1 MPVRPFSVVFPSLIC
16 PMKHIHIEL
25 ETYDT
30 LDTLSHADRALVE
43 AALDRLGTGHAP
55 YSQFHVSAA
64 CQSADGQVWIGTN
77 QENASYPVGICA
89 ERVAISVANMQASG
103 QAITAMAIV
112 YRDPSGRHQDPL
124 APCGMCRQALSE
136 QSQRQHAPIRLLLA
150 NEKGA
155 TWVCADANALL
166 PLSFSLKAL

>member
-1 MPVRPFSVVFPSLIC
+1 
-16 PMKHIHIEL
+16 MKHIHIEL

-103 QAITAMAIV
+103 QAITAMANCLPGPKRKTPRPPRSLRYV
-112 YRDPSGRHQDPL
+112 PPSF
-124 APCGMCRQALSE
+124 E
-136 QSQRQHAPIRLLLA
+136 
-150 NEKGA
+150 
-155 TWVCADANALL
+155 
-166 PLSFSLKAL
+166 

>member
-1 MPVRPFSVVFPSLIC
+1 
-16 PMKHIHIEL
+16 MKHIHIEL

-89 ERVAISVANMQASG
+89 ERVAISVANMQSSG

-136 QSQRQHAPIRLLLA
+136 QSQRQHAPIRLILA

>member
-1 MPVRPFSVVFPSLIC
+1 
-16 PMKHIHIEL
+16 MKHIHIEL

-77 QENASYPVGICA
+77 QENASYPA
-89 ERVAISVANMQASG
+89 ETNTTQYMSE
-103 QAITAMAIV
+103 
-112 YRDPSGRHQDPL
+112 PSELELNIP
-124 APCGMCRQALSE
+124 
-136 QSQRQHAPIRLLLA
+136 
-150 NEKGA
+150 K
-155 TWVCADANALL
+155 
-166 PLSFSLKAL
+166 